1 MRSDLL
7 EILCCP
13 MCKGDLTLVSRS
25 SQGEEIVEGDLTCQK
40 CATVYPIEDGIPN
53 LLPPDER
60 D

>member
-1 MRSDLL
+1 MKADLMD
-7 EILCCP
+7 ILCCP
-13 MCKGDLTLVSRS
+13 MCRSDLRLVAIREEA
-25 SQGEEIVEGDLTCQK
+25 GEIVAGTLTCTK

>member
-1 MRSDLL
+1 MKPTLL

-13 MCKGDLTLVSRS
+13 LCRADLTLVS
-25 SQGEEIVEGDLTCQK
+25 VKTEGSEVLEGTLTCTK

-53 LLPPDER
+53 LLPPDAR